1 MIGTIEKNIVFTD
14 PATLILNENELRTKT
29 SYVRASAFY
38 FDPPDLTTFEIMKA
52 IEASG
57 TLDFWNDPEED
68 IYDEQ
73 DGDAI

>member
-1 MIGTIEKNIVFTD
+1 MIETIKKDITFTE
-14 PATLILNENELRTKT
+14 PATLIENELRTKT

-38 FDPPDLTTFEIMKA
+38 SDLPDLTTFEIMKA